1 MNQNLSDIVITG
13 MAAISSAGVGLD
25 PLRAALETG
34 KCCLAPVP
42 ADVIGEEGHLWGRA
56 EGFKATDFIPPLKA
70 RKLDRC
76 SQFATVTAGQAL
88 KHAGIDP
95 SALDRT
101 RIGIILGCGF
111 GGIANSVEVLSG
123 YYKGGVEGL
132 SPMFFPNTVANAAA
146 SNASIEHS
154 LKGPNVTIVQRF
166 CSAEEAVMMACH
178 FIREGR
184 ADVILAGGVDE
195 VNPLMIKG
203 FKAMG
208 QLGSYAAGFGEGS
221 GIVVLERRDHAER
234 RQAAILGTI
243 DAIVTA
249 GMFAGDTDPA
259 RERLLAGSE
268 AAETISLSGTAD
280 LDMRLTSRLPAAKRL
295 ELHRVTGRSIAM
307 GGLALTALLLS
318 LRPGERGFHLAVSP
332 EGPYFSIALTGGSG
346 A

>member
-1 MNQNLSDIVITG
+1 MNLNVSDIVITG
-13 MAAISSAGVGLD
+13 MAVVSAAGVGLD

-34 KCCLAPVP
+34 RSCLAPVP
-42 ADVIGEEGHLWGRA
+42 FDVIGEEGHFWGRA

-76 SQFATVTAGQAL
+76 SQFATVVAGQAL
-88 KHAGIDP
+88 KHACIDP
-95 SALDRT
+95 SALDPT

-123 YYKGGVEGL
+123 YFKSGVEGL

-146 SNASIEHS
+146 SNASIEHG

-166 CSAEEAVMMACH
+166 CSAEESVMMACH
-178 FIREGR
+178 FLMEGR
-184 ADVILAGGVDE
+184 ADVVLAGGVDE
-195 VNPLMIKG
+195 VNQLMIKG

-221 GIVVLERRDHAER
+221 GILVLERREHAEN
-234 RQAAILGTI
+234 RQAPIFGTI
-243 DAIVTA
+243 DAISTA
-249 GMFAGDTDPA
+249 GFLAGNADPA
-259 RERLLAGSE
+259 SGGLLAGSE
-268 AAETISLSGTAD
+268 AAGTISLSGTAD
-280 LDMRLTSRLPAAKRL
+280 LETRLTSCLTAAKRL
-295 ELHRVTGRSIAM
+295 ELHKVTGRSIAM

-318 LRPGERGFHLAVSP
+318 LRPGERGFHLAASP

>member
-1 MNQNLSDIVITG
+1 MNWSEVDIVITG
-13 MAAISSAGVGLD
+13 MAAISAAGVGLD
-25 PLRAALETG
+25 PMRAALESG
-34 KCCLAPVP
+34 QSCLTPVP

-56 EGFKATDFIPPLKA
+56 EGFKATDFLPPLKA

-76 SQFATVTAGQAL
+76 SQFATVAAGQAL

-95 SALDRT
+95 AALDPT

-111 GGIANSVEVLSG
+111 GGIANSVEFLSG

-146 SNASIEHS
+146 SNASIEHG

-178 FIREGR
+178 FIRAGR
-184 ADVILAGGVDE
+184 ADVVLAGGVDE
-195 VNPLMIKG
+195 VNPLMIQG

-221 GIVVLERRDHAER
+221 GILVLERREHAEK
-234 RQAAILGTI
+234 RQAAILGTVDTI
-243 DAIVTA
+243 ATA
-249 GMFAGDTDPA
+249 GLLAGNADPA

-268 AAETISLSGTAD
+268 DAGTISLSGTAD
-280 LDMRLTSRLPAAKRL
+280 MDKELTSRLASARRI
-295 ELHRVTGRSIAM
+295 ELHGVTGRSIAM
-307 GGLALTALLLS
+307 GGLALTALILS
-318 LRPGERGFHLAVSP
+318 LRPGERGFHLAASP
-332 EGPYFSIALTGGSG
+332 EGPFFSINLTGGSG
-346 A
+346 V